1 MYSFGVM
8 RRVSL
13 AVLTVA
19 LAGLAFSPARA
30 SSESVSIKSGS
41 GNEFHPETIRITIGD
56 TVMWS
61 NDDRTLI
68 QTGNTRHSATADD
81 GSFDSGR
88 LKEGESF
95 SFTFT
100 KAGYFPYS
108 CTVHP
113 GMTGAVVV
121 TAPQPTHRPTPTPT
135 PTAKA
140 SAKPRPSKSATPR
153 ASATVSTPSATPTI
167 DAAGVGSN
175 GEASGKII
183 AVAIAAV
190 TILLLLGYFVYVR
203 FLREDY

>member
-8 RRVSL
+8 KRMLL
-13 AVLTVA
+13 AALTVV
-19 LAGLAFSPARA
+19 LAGLAFSPAHA
-30 SSESVSIKSGS
+30 SDIAVSIKSGS
-41 GNEFHPETIRITIGD
+41 GNEFHPETIRIVVGD
-56 TVMWS
+56 TVTWT
-61 NDDRTLI
+61 NDDQTLL

-88 LKEGESF
+88 LKEGASF
-95 SFTFT
+95 AFTFT

-135 PTAKA
+135 ATAK
-140 SAKPRPSKSATPR
+140 SRPKPRASKSATPS
-153 ASATVSTPSATPTI
+153 ASAQAANPSATPSI
-167 DAAGVGSN
+167 HAASVGSN
-175 GEASGKII
+175 GASQGKII
-183 AVAIAAV
+183 AVAIAAI

-203 FLREDY
+203 FLREDF